1 MAWSFQA
8 IDATMISLLRIIDGV
23 EADEGPRNNPQNL
36 THWLISTQ
44 AWMAQCARL
53 VAQHDQ
59 PVSWI
64 TPLGLPVVQPYRRDG
79 QHAVRTL
86 AQTVVLVDHSD
97 KLPVSVTKQKSAFP
111 PNYVHSLDSTHML
124 MTANEMDHRG
134 LRFAAVHDSYWT
146 HACDVP
152 VMNDTLRRQFL
163 ALYEEPLLE
172 QLLESFQL
180 RYPGV
185 EFPLLPPRG
194 DLDVTEV
201 LAADYFFS

>member
-1 MAWSFQA
+1 MAQA
-8 IDATMISLLRIIDGV
+8 I
-23 EADEGPRNNPQNL
+23 
-36 THWLISTQ
+36 
-44 AWMAQCARL
+44 
-53 VAQHDQ
+53 DQ

-64 TPLGLPVVQPYRRDG
+64 TPLEPDSLVGHRRG
-79 QHAVRTL
+79 WRSALGEMQHDRRAWITPL
-86 AQTVVLVDHSD
+86 AQTVVLVDQHS
-97 KLPVSVTKQKSAFP
+97 VNAARRRVTKQKSAFP

-185 EFPLLPPRG
+185 EFPPLPPRG

-201 LAADYFFS
+201 TAADYCRFS